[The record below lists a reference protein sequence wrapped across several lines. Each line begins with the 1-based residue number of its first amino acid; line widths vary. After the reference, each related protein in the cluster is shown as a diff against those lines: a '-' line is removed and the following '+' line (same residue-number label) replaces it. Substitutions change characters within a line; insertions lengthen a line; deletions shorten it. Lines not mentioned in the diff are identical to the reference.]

1 MGTKKALTFTSFL
14 TSCLLALT
22 LVPTISA
29 ADTLPPPTTPGPVG
43 APGPSISPPDDPTV
57 IKDARS
63 ILRGVTPASSN
74 NAMVYFDQNQ
84 VNFKSYISVEDRPAG
99 QSGGTPITCLSPDD
113 AKCTTAFS
121 DTKYQQIKYDVAM
134 GSCAAREIAACI
146 NSFSLVKADGS
157 KVKAEAIKRI
167 YSKTS
172 PGWASTF
179 DAKTNTG
186 YPGSD
191 GPWIWRITDGSTSTD
206 YIILGLVS
214 ALFNRTQ
221 GASGWDASE
230 KSLRLSIYP
239 VKKYENAA

>member
-1 MGTKKALTFTSFL
+1 METKKALAFTSFL

-22 LVPTISA
+22 LLPTISA

-99 QSGGTPITCLSPDD
+99 QAGGTPITCLSPDD

-191 GPWIWRITDGSTSTD
+191 GPWIWRITDGATSTD

-221 GASGWDASE
+221 SASGWDASE
-230 KSLRLSIYP
+230 KSLSP
-239 VKKYENAA
+239 A